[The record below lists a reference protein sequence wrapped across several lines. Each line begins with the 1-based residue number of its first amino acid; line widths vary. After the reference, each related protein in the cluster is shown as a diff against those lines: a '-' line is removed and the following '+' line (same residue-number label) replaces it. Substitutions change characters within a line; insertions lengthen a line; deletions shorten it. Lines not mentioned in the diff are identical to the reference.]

1 MECPT
6 QKPAAE
12 LVVRKKAKTDSQTTD
27 SSTEEPEKFLS
38 TSKRSIPWCTVE
50 LSREHLP

>member
-12 LVVRKKAKTDSQTTD
+12 LVVKRKKATTDSQTTD

-38 TSKRSIPWCTVE
+38 TK
-50 LSREHLP
+50 

>member
-6 QKPAAE
+6 QKPAAV
-12 LVVRKKAKTDSQTTD
+12 LVIRKKQRDSQTTD

-38 TSKRSIPWCTVE
+38 TK
-50 LSREHLP
+50 